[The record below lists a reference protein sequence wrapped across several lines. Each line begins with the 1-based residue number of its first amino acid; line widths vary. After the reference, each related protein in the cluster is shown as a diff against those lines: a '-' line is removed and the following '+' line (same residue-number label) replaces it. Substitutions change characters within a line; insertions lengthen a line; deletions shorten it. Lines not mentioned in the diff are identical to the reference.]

1 LIEAATKWQTHSK
14 SKFEVF
20 GACVCVCVRQ
30 LPPFNFEIK
39 RGSPNRRN
47 QKSQPTEIGLGS
59 SFLAAYLITSLI
71 VIGPQD

>member
-1 LIEAATKWQTHSK
+1 MANALKVKVRSFWG
-14 SKFEVF
+14 VCRV
-20 GACVCVCVRQ
+20 CVCACVRQ

>member
-1 LIEAATKWQTHSK
+1 
-14 SKFEVF
+14 
-20 GACVCVCVRQ
+20 VRQ
-30 LPPFNFEIK
+30 LTPFNFEIK